1 MEASLFI
8 HNVLVSLYL
17 PPTSYFKM
25 STFLDLKTQLKTI
38 IAESIG
44 VLTTTAVNYF
54 EQRITEQTDISGN
67 AFAGR
72 KPELSSRRGRA
83 ILIQSGNLRR
93 SIQPK
98 EITPTSVTISADIS
112 VGSGFD
118 YAQIHNEGGEITIT
132 AKMKK
137 FFWAKYYETSG
148 KTRQTK
154 AGKTAGKARKTK
166 ANESISE
173 DAKIWKNM
181 ALKKVGDTITI
192 PQRQFIGES
201 AELKRL
207 LEAALQD
214 FLNNNS

>member
-1 MEASLFI
+1 
-8 HNVLVSLYL
+8 
-17 PPTSYFKM
+17 M

-98 EITPTSVTISADIS
+98 EITPTSVVISADVS
-112 VGSGFD
+112 SGTLAGSGFD

-154 AGKTAGKARKTK
+154 AGKARKTK

-207 LEAALQD
+207 LEAEMQN
-214 FLNNNS
+214 FLNQNL